1 MACRRRKKPGDIR
14 AQDDRWPL
22 PRPNLSPPDPGLGCL
37 EWSWDHRAGNVSIDA
52 WLTHPSQ
59 PAWWGHVPE
68 KSTDLITASWALG
81 WFQRGDIWNNSA
93 NSISTFLIYF
103 IYFIN
108 IIYLICFAMFCNCR
122 YQATSSAL
130 RHLNLSNCGRR
141 PALITATSEPFT
153 EESAQ
158 RLLNIAPKKLE
169 ASGLRRFTRQVS
181 YRLSAKHW
189 ISTVM
194 AIYQLLVISGIIHS
208 INGVISTYNW

>member
-1 MACRRRKKPGDIR
+1 MSRMKLGPPCRKRINRRMVDTSQPTCMV
-14 AQDDRWPL
+14 
-22 PRPNLSPPDPGLGCL
+22 RPCTRKIDGF
-37 EWSWDHRAGNVSIDA
+37 DHRFVSP
-52 WLTHPSQ
+52 WM
-59 PAWWGHVPE
+59 VPKGGYLE
-68 KSTDLITASWALG
+68 QFCQLNL
-81 WFQRGDIWNNSA
+81 
-93 NSISTFLIYF
+93 TFLIYF

-130 RHLNLSNCGRR
+130 CHLNLSNCGRR

>member
-1 MACRRRKKPGDIR
+1 MIDDLCPGPTYPHLIQVLDVSNEAGTTVQETYQSTHGWHIPANLHGEATYQKNRRIFYHRFVSPWMVPKGGYLE
-14 AQDDRWPL
+14 QFCQL
-22 PRPNLSPPDPGLGCL
+22 NL
-37 EWSWDHRAGNVSIDA
+37 
-52 WLTHPSQ
+52 
-59 PAWWGHVPE
+59 
-68 KSTDLITASWALG
+68 
-81 WFQRGDIWNNSA
+81 
-93 NSISTFLIYF
+93 TFLIYF

-108 IIYLICFAMFCNCR
+108 FIYLICFAMFCNCR

-130 RHLNLSNCGRR
+130 RHLNLSNCCRR

-169 ASGLRRFTRQVS
+169 ASGLRRFTRKVS